1 MTGYESK
8 RAAAQAKT
16 IDEVNWADHEP
27 DGLSHLAQEP
37 VVFNTLT
44 SLRHK
49 KTVGPIESAMRN
61 IASAQPAQVYQ
72 DHDDALTI
80 AYQSGYYDGK
90 KAAQPA
96 QEPIN
101 VRAKFLSEN
110 IVESI
115 DCGDAAGAKATLEML
130 TALAQPAQE
139 PFGYFRYD
147 ARLDAW
153 VQNCGNNQGT
163 PFYTTPPQR
172 KPLNKEP
179 PPWWP
184 AVENILNEYGLQAV
198 DFVADFKNALA
209 QPEQEPVANDRA
221 LQLVT
226 HQLNHWVAY
235 ATELRERLNKYEG
248 GAPMLLNKE
257 KNT

>member
-139 PFGYFRYD
+139 P
-147 ARLDAW
+147 
-153 VQNCGNNQGT
+153 
-163 PFYTTPPQR
+163 
-172 KPLNKEP
+172 
-179 PPWWP
+179 
-184 AVENILNEYGLQAV
+184 
-198 DFVADFKNALA
+198 
-209 QPEQEPVANDRA
+209 VANDRA